1 MHAAEDFEHVPMAG
15 EVKAVRWNP
24 PHAATGVYNRQRQ
37 LSTSITNKETV
48 MNVRRPRGIAV
59 AASLAALLV
68 AASPSAFAYFENYLS
83 GSIIGT
89 LTQKEA
95 ASLQK
100 SVRTALVDTE
110 DNKAVEWHYPA
121 ENRRQAVDGTIS
133 PVETRTDKGQ
143 TCRRLKSELKRG
155 SATEAWSGWFCKQSN
170 GTWKAR
176 HVGE

>member
-1 MHAAEDFEHVPMAG
+1 MQ
-15 EVKAVRWNP
+15 VRRNTRLTV
-24 PHAATGVYNRQRQ
+24 AATLGC
-37 LSTSITNKETV
+37 
-48 MNVRRPRGIAV
+48 
-59 AASLAALLV
+59 ALLLG
-68 AASPSAFAYFENYLS
+68 AAQPAFAYFQNYLS

-100 SVRTALVDTE
+100 AVGKALNDTE
-110 DNKAVEWHYPA
+110 DDKVVEWHYPA

-133 PVETRTDKGQ
+133 PVATKTDKGQ
-143 TCRRLKSELKRG
+143 KCRRLKSDLKRG

-176 HVGE
+176 HVED

>member
-1 MHAAEDFEHVPMAG
+1 MQ
-15 EVKAVRWNP
+15 VRRNTRLTV
-24 PHAATGVYNRQRQ
+24 AATLGC
-37 LSTSITNKETV
+37 
-48 MNVRRPRGIAV
+48 
-59 AASLAALLV
+59 ALLLGS
-68 AASPSAFAYFENYLS
+68 AQPAFAYFQNYLS

-100 SVRTALVDTE
+100 AVGKALNDTE
-110 DNKAVEWHYPA
+110 DDKVVEWHYPA

-133 PVETRTDKGQ
+133 PVATKTDKGQ
-143 TCRRLKSELKRG
+143 KCRRLKSDLKRG

-176 HVGE
+176 HVED

>member
-1 MHAAEDFEHVPMAG
+1 MH
-15 EVKAVRWNP
+15 
-24 PHAATGVYNRQRQ
+24 
-37 LSTSITNKETV
+37 
-48 MNVRRPRGIAV
+48 VRRQTRLTL
-59 AASLAALLV
+59 AASLGCALLLGT
-68 AASPSAFAYFENYLS
+68 AAQPAFAYFENYLS

-100 SVRTALVDTE
+100 SVRQALVDTE

-121 ENRRQAVDGTIS
+121 EGRRQAVDGTIT
-133 PVETRTDKGQ
+133 PVATKTDKGQ
-143 TCRRLKSELKRG
+143 TCRQLKSDLKRG